1 MRDLLVVVL
10 EVGPER
16 LRAGLAEVD
25 RPGELLRDAAR
36 ERWTLSLRPEL
47 RIGVRRG
54 LEITGLLDVLPFEDE
69 DEDEDRE
76 AG

>member
-36 ERWTLSLRPEL
+36 ERGGP
-47 RIGVRRG
+47 
-54 LEITGLLDVLPFEDE
+54 LLDDAAAVLAALDE
-69 DEDEDRE
+69 LDGAPSR
-76 AG
+76 GR